1 MKILFIIIDG
11 LGDRPIKKLNNKTP
25 LESASTPNLDY
36 LAKNGI
42 CGLVLPFLFPWEKE
56 PTSEGT
62 HVALFGYKDYF
73 LGRGAYEAAGVG
85 MRMGKKDIAFRVN
98 FGTVDKKL
106 KIIDRRA
113 GRIDKTQPLVESL
126 NGKVIDGIKFL
137 LKKSSGHRA
146 VLILKGKNLSEK
158 ISDGDPHKEGVKVKK
173 ILPLNKSKSAQKT
186 AEVLNKFLTTAHLIL
201 KNHPFNKKRIKRKL
215 LPANYLLVRGA
226 GKLRKV
232 PSFKKRYD
240 LKAVCVAAG
249 TLYKGVAKIIGMDEI
264 FVKGATGFANTNLK
278 AKVLAAKKA
287 FKKYKFVFL
296 HIKATDTFA
305 HDGDFLGKKKFIEKI
320 DKNIKSLLN
329 LKNTLIV
336 VTADH
341 STCSL
346 LKRHCKEAIPVLIYG
361 LGRDSVSKFS
371 EKDCKKGKLGKIKQ
385 IDLMSKIMEL
395 MEKSK

>member
-85 MRMGKKDIAFRVN
+85 MPMNKKDIAFRVN
-98 FGTVDKKL
+98 FGTVDKNL

-126 NGKVIDGIKFL
+126 NEKVIDGIKFL

-158 ISDGDPHKEGVKVKK
+158 ISDGDPHKEGLKVKK

-240 LKAVCVAAG
+240 LKTVCVAAG

-264 FVKGATGFANTNLK
+264 FVKGATGFANTNLGGK
-278 AKVLAAKKA
+278 ILAAKKA
-287 FKKYKFVFL
+287 FKKYNFVFL

-329 LKNTLIV
+329 LKNALIV

-346 LKRHCKEAIPVLIYG
+346 LKRHCKIPIPILIYG
-361 LGRDSVSKFS
+361 VGRDSVSKFS
-371 EKDCKKGKLGKIKQ
+371 EKDCKRGKLGKIKQ